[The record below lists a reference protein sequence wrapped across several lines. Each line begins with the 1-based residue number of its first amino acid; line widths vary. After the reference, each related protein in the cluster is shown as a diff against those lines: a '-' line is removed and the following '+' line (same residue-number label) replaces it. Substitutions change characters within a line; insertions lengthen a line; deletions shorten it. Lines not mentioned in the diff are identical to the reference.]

1 MRNPGWKRGV
11 FFFCLFVQLLSCVR
25 LCHPMGCS
33 KPGFPVIHCLPEFVQ
48 THVHWVDD
56 TIQPSLPL
64 SSPPSPPALNVSQHQ
79 GLFQWIGSLHQVAKV
94 IGASASALSTNV
106 WPSDIG
112 GKLAKWTTLFL
123 TRVFTPSG
131 FYFKSDV
138 LCLALFFSE
147 DFPLCAGMTSQIC
160 FKILSKSYS
169 KCWL

>member
-1 MRNPGWKRGV
+1 M
-11 FFFCLFVQLLSCVR
+11 LFIYFSPCIYKYSCCSVAQWCPT
-25 LCHPMGCS
+25 LCDPMDCS
-33 KPGFPVIHCLPEFVQ
+33 MPGFPVLHYLPEFAQ
-48 THVHWVDD
+48 TPIHWVGDA
-56 TIQPSLPL
+56 IQPSCPL
-64 SSPPSPPALNVSQHQ
+64 LSPSFPVLNLSQHQ
-79 GLFQWIGSLHQVAKV
+79 GLFQLVSSSHQVAKV

-123 TRVFTPSG
+123 TRVFTPPG